1 MSCVTDWATNLRRV
15 NALLQLGS
23 RSVFREIEYPVENKQ
38 SSSEMIP
45 NSYFVGDY
53 VAYLVTSAGC

>member
-23 RSVFREIEYPVENKQ
+23 RSVFREIEYPVESKQ